1 MENLPRNGAFVIT
14 TNHLGMLD
22 VTLLYYSIHRWDV
35 FVPVAE
41 KWERIG
47 FLRWLGRH
55 LNWVFID
62 RFNPDLKAMRTMMSL
77 MEKGHTLVIAP
88 EGTRSRVGSMIEGKP
103 GASYL
108 AAKLQVPIV
117 PIGLAGTED
126 RTVFSNLRKLR
137 RSPVLINA
145 GKPFTLPPSRRSP
158 LRRKS
163 TDGDH
168 VSNRRPDPRE
178 VPRASMPNIR
188 LRQRC
193 RSTLTLRPTETMKL
207 LLGPGPEYFTLIST
221 DEFALPARQAR
232 SRHQRSNSRRNT
244 FSG

>member
-1 MENLPRNGAFVIT
+1 MRLIDLVAKVEIRGMENLPKNGAFVIT

-47 FLRWLGRH
+47 FLKWLGGH

-62 RFNPDLKAMRTMMSL
+62 RFNPDLRAMRTMMSL

-126 RTVFSNLRKLR
+126 RTVFANLRKLR

-145 GKPFTLPPSRRSP
+145 GKPFTLPPLAR
-158 LRRKS
+158 
-163 TDGDH
+163 TD
-168 VSNRRPDPRE
+168 
-178 VPRASMPNIR
+178 RASALKEYTDEIMCQIAALIPEKYRGIYAGHPR
-188 LRQRC
+188 LRQ
-193 RSTLTLRPTETMKL
+193 LLPT
-207 LLGPGPEYFTLIST
+207 G
-221 DEFALPARQAR
+221 
-232 SRHQRSNSRRNT
+232 
-244 FSG
+244 

>member
-1 MENLPRNGAFVIT
+1 MRLIDLVARVEIRGMENLPRDGAFVIT

-41 KWERIG
+41 KWSRIG
-47 FLRWLGRH
+47 FLRWLGKH

-117 PIGLAGTED
+117 PIGLSGTED
-126 RTVFSNLRKLR
+126 RTVFANLRRLR

-145 GKPFTLPPSRRSP
+145 GKPFRLPPLARQDRDTA
-158 LRRKS
+158 LKKY
-163 TDGDH
+163 TDEIMCQIAALIPERYRGIYAGH
-168 VSNRRPDPRE
+168 P
-178 VPRASMPNIR
+178 R
-188 LRQRC
+188 LRQ
-193 RSTLTLRPTETMKL
+193 L
-207 LLGPGPEYFTLIST
+207 LATG
-221 DEFALPARQAR
+221 
-232 SRHQRSNSRRNT
+232 
-244 FSG
+244 

>member
-1 MENLPRNGAFVIT
+1 MRLIDLVAKVEIRGMENLPKNGAFVIT

-117 PIGLAGTED
+117 PIGLSGTED
-126 RTVFSNLRKLR
+126 RTVFANLRKLR

-145 GKPFTLPPSRRSP
+145 GKTVHTAAPRARRIAP
-158 LRRKS
+158 LLEGVHRR
-163 TDGDH
+163 DH
-168 VSNRRPDPRE
+168 VSNRRADP
-178 VPRASMPNIR
+178 
-188 LRQRC
+188 
-193 RSTLTLRPTETMKL
+193 
-207 LLGPGPEYFTLIST
+207 
-221 DEFALPARQAR
+221 
-232 SRHQRSNSRRNT
+232 
-244 FSG
+244 

>member
-1 MENLPRNGAFVIT
+1 MRDSLRWILMRLVDLVAKVEIRGMENLPKDGAFVIT

-41 KWERIG
+41 KWERLG
-47 FLRWLGRH
+47 FLRWLGKY
-55 LNWVFID
+55 LNWIFID

-126 RTVFSNLRKLR
+126 RTVFANLRKLR

-145 GKPFTLPPSRRSP
+145 GKPFTLPP
-158 LRRKS
+158 LTRK
-163 TDGDH
+163 D
-168 VSNRRPDPRE
+168 
-178 VPRASMPNIR
+178 RASALREYTDEIMCQIAALIPERYRGIYAEHPR
-188 LRQRC
+188 LRQ
-193 RSTLTLRPTETMKL
+193 LLPT
-207 LLGPGPEYFTLIST
+207 G
-221 DEFALPARQAR
+221 
-232 SRHQRSNSRRNT
+232 
-244 FSG
+244 

>member
-1 MENLPRNGAFVIT
+1 MRLIDLVAKVEIRGMENLPKDGAFVIT

-41 KWERIG
+41 KWERLG
-47 FLRWLGRH
+47 FLKWLGRH

-117 PIGLAGTED
+117 PIGLSGTED
-126 RTVFSNLRKLR
+126 RTVFANLRKLR

-145 GKPFTLPPSRRSP
+145 GKPFTLPPLAR
-158 LRRKS
+158 
-163 TDGDH
+163 TA
-168 VSNRRPDPRE
+168 
-178 VPRASMPNIR
+178 RASVLKEYTDEIMCQIAALIPERYRGIYAEHPR
-188 LRQRC
+188 LRQ
-193 RSTLTLRPTETMKL
+193 LLPT
-207 LLGPGPEYFTLIST
+207 G
-221 DEFALPARQAR
+221 
-232 SRHQRSNSRRNT
+232 
-244 FSG
+244 

>member
-1 MENLPRNGAFVIT
+1 
-14 TNHLGMLD
+14 MLD
-22 VTLLYYSIHRWDV
+22 VTLLYYAIHRWDV

-62 RFNPDLKAMRTMMSL
+62 RFNPDLKAMRMMMSL

-108 AAKLQVPIV
+108 AAKLQMPIV
-117 PIGLAGTED
+117 PIGLSGTED
-126 RTVFSNLRKLR
+126 RTVFANLRKLR

-145 GKPFTLPPSRRSP
+145 GKPFTLPPLAR
-158 LRRKS
+158 
-163 TDGDH
+163 TD
-168 VSNRRPDPRE
+168 
-178 VPRASMPNIR
+178 RASALKEYTDEIMCQIAALIPERYRGIYADHPR
-188 LRQRC
+188 LRQ
-193 RSTLTLRPTETMKL
+193 LLPT
-207 LLGPGPEYFTLIST
+207 G
-221 DEFALPARQAR
+221 
-232 SRHQRSNSRRNT
+232 
-244 FSG
+244 